1 MKKLLLFLCLPLY
14 LLGQNSIG
22 LPDVINYSKQSY
34 AAGLQSWDIKQDAN
48 GIIYVANNEGL
59 LSFDGR
65 FWTLYPLPNRT
76 IVRSVEI
83 GPDNKIYVGGQDELG
98 YFSPAANG
106 RLTCPSRQIWP
117 VSASK

>member
-1 MKKLLLFLCLPLY
+1 MKKLLLLLCLPLY

-59 LSFDGR
+59 LSFDGKY
-65 FWTLYPLPNRT
+65 WNNHPLPNKT
-76 IVRSVEI
+76 NVRSVEI
-83 GPDNKIYVGGQDELG
+83 GP
-98 YFSPAANG
+98 AN
-106 RLTCPSRQIWP
+106 RRTN
-117 VSASK
+117 